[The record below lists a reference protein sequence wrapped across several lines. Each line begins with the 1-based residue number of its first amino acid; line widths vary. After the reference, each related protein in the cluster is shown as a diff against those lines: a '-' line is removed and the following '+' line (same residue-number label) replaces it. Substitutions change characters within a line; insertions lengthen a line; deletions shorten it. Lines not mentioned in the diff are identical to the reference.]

1 MTQNN
6 KPEWFKIVE
15 ADGPA
20 APVKASKTLP
30 IAAFMVTALIL
41 GVGTLVGQVETES
54 PASATQENVITTA
67 PIKSAAVSP
76 VPPVVAAPTSHLA
89 NPSIATLPTNGD
101 DEHEEEDDD

>member
-20 APVKASKTLP
+20 A
-30 IAAFMVTALIL
+30 
-41 GVGTLVGQVETES
+41 
-54 PASATQENVITTA
+54 
-67 PIKSAAVSP
+67 
-76 VPPVVAAPTSHLA
+76 PVVAAPTSHLA